1 MAETVRNELEAIVVL
16 SLLQGCNLEE
26 IKNSAVCCDAAGV
39 NRYVAGVCV

>member
-26 IKNSAVCCDAAGV
+26 IKNSAVCFDVVVVYG
-39 NRYVAGVCV
+39 YVAGVCV